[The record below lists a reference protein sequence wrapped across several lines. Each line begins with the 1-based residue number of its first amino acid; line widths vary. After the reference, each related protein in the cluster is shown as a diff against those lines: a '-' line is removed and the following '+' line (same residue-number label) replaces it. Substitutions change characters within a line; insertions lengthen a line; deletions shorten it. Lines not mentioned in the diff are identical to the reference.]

1 MGERRPLGE
10 KEYSPLEDSLDL
22 INKVLTNSVSE
33 AESRAGVR
41 LVEARDSGLAKDK
54 DRSDEH
60 GIKREAS
67 KPKNRPRQGQQEE
80 LMTFKFRISRSDY
93 KQAKNIVAALE
104 RELDARIDLSN
115 LGRGWI
121 TRLITAEKEIID
133 AARQQEKLKTPNS
146 RNPLEVAEIDHTMT
160 VVQSVAFRRAAPIR

>member
-10 KEYSPLEDSLDL
+10 KEYSPLEDSLEL
-22 INKVLTNSVSE
+22 INKVLTNNVSE
-33 AESRAGVR
+33 AEPRASVR
-41 LVEARDSGLAKDK
+41 LVEAKEPVSAKE
-54 DRSDEH
+54 RVEEERP
-60 GIKREAS
+60 KREV
-67 KPKNRPRQGQQEE
+67 PRQINRVQQGQQEE
-80 LMTFKFRISRSDY
+80 LVTFKFKLSKSDY

-146 RNPLEVAEIDHTMT
+146 RNPLEVAEIDHALT
-160 VVQSVAFRRAAPIR
+160 VVQSVAFRRATVPR